1 VETEIRKVVNQGN
14 SLSTISRKIDFVM
27 VALDMS
33 VTAKDTEDHVLLEGA
48 PMILSDCLVE
58 LMEVRNA
65 VDALS
70 DVFWV
75 KEDRAK
81 YLAELKETVRELAG
95 RQISDKWWDLLWD
108 SLGLRYS
115 EAEIEE
121 LKGLAAVG
129 AR

>member
-1 VETEIRKVVNQGN
+1 METEIRKVVNQGN

-70 DVFWV
+70 DAFWV

-81 YLAELKETVRELAG
+81 YLVELKEKVGELAG
-95 RQISDKWWDLLWD
+95 RQISDEGWDLLWD

>member
-1 VETEIRKVVNQGN
+1 METEIRKVVNQGN

-70 DVFWV
+70 DAFWV

-81 YLAELKETVRELAG
+81 YLVELKEKVRELGG